1 MKAVYVPPGHQ
12 MNSRITSS
20 KKVPF
25 SFPPSKS
32 ELWDPTPVGDVKY
45 LHLSYYRKPK
55 LVVTEKAL
63 RLAYRH
69 AKQNDPNLSCFL
81 LGTLLIDEG
90 EEGVKLKVDRFD
102 PGREV
107 PGCLRK
113 VPTAPLPG
121 DFVIPCTVNTEGLCP
136 TDVIIHDAEDFS
148 SIFKALQHHLCG
160 KDPLDLCKLLPLRAR
175 VTSRE
180 HLDNLQFDFHWAA
193 VAPASS
199 FRCTPVKPLP
209 IIPTALAR
217 NLSSHMNIAQ
227 IQGTC
232 KWGYLTMDE
241 TRKLLLLLESDPK
254 VYSLPLV
261 GIWLSGVT
269 HIYSPRVWAYCLRYV
284 FSAAVQERV
293 FSESGSFVIILYSVT
308 HKQPEF
314 YECVLQ
320 SGQGSDLH
328 FQLLTNKETLHLF
341 KNVEPS
347 QKSSL
352 QFELSSENPSAEA
365 TFFNQV
371 SRNHAMKRASQKL
384 SPGQQLSVSD
394 HDSGVEDEDLS
405 PRPVPNPHPVSTI
418 HPSVPELSLVL
429 DGSFID
435 SSPPP
440 SERKMANCKTS
451 PSLPQYPGQMSSHPQ
466 HCDEKQSPIHEAEEP
481 RLGRLPSRAGPGA
494 PSSKPLREKRSPPD
508 RRAGPPTGS
517 LSGPLCS
524 SPPSPSGLPKPLSPE
539 ASVQKPKQSSE
550 SHNTSSDG
558 DPWRGALP
566 VPCSAL
572 DSRQASPSPQWLPHG
587 FVLSPQ
593 NLGRPTEHQG
603 PAPPAPSY
611 CPTNVC
617 SCCQHHGHLQCGR
630 MNIWSGIHKHGPFQ
644 EVQANAFQDGSYPFH
659 LNACPAICHNPV
671 NSSGS
676 PMIQR
681 QQGNMG
687 NCSTSD
693 LSPMGRLASYSSNPQ
708 LCPMC
713 MSTPKMQADDG
724 MMGLSPDAYRFLKEQ
739 DRQLKLLQAQIQ
751 RLLEA
756 QSPHPGPKAAS
767 SDGTVQ
773 AEQQVEFVSMEAQAS
788 SGLHLRKSV
797 SIAVSTG
804 ASLFWDAPGENPE
817 PSASLR
823 QDDSKLSSG
832 DIHLSV
838 NVNNDVTDRTSV
850 ASSLKAVDIPSFD
863 ESSRAVEEEMTPS
876 SAFSSVSP
884 EVRKEPDVPV
894 FLPNPTLGE
903 DVSGSLPPGPTEEAG
918 SLSSAAAVGEPQ
930 AESTQVRE
938 PLPPS
943 PSDDQKFYQDL
954 LGQVNHLLNTSS
966 KDAEPTSTKVA
977 AIPSHGGPGTQNGG
991 DGKTKRPD
999 PSRTDKDSVLHAT
1012 VKQLRNLGVKIDS
1025 PSKMKKNSHKVDQ
1038 ASVLA
1043 CISPEA
1049 VISGLN
1055 YMSFTNVGMSGVSPS
1070 GVDLSMEAN
1079 AIALKYLSESQL
1091 SQLSFSRAN
1100 QNLPDSS
1107 FSLLHINTD
1116 KNVVGL
1122 SLISPNMSFATRKYM
1137 KRYGLM
1143 QSSDSSEDEEEIPN
1157 KADAPES
1164 EPSLDQTLA
1173 SSPEQF
1179 SCQKDGPGRG
1189 CEILDLKCSNPELVG
1204 AHRLPKPGVPVL
1216 RDVTNGAAPPRAA
1229 SSPEDESSAF
1239 ILKDLKKNPSVKL
1252 LTGRAEFTQ
1261 HPEKEN
1267 QRDIQVFPES
1277 LQPSDTL
1284 REMNSMNSVGTFLDV
1299 RRLRQLPKLF

>member
-1 MKAVYVPPGHQ
+1 MEAVYAPPGHQ
-12 MNSRITSS
+12 MNPRITSN
-20 KKVPF
+20 KMVPF

-32 ELWDPTPVGDVKY
+32 LLWDPTPMGDVKY

-90 EEGVKLKVDRFD
+90 EDGVKLKVDRFD

-136 TDVIIHDAEDFS
+136 TDVIVHDAEDFS

-160 KDPLDLCKLLPLRAR
+160 KDSPDLCKLLPLRAR

-193 VAPASS
+193 VAPANS

-217 NLSSHMNIAQ
+217 NLNSHMNIAQ

-261 GIWLSGVT
+261 GIWLSGIT

-293 FSESGSFVIILYSVT
+293 FSESGSFVIILYSLT

-320 SGQGSDLH
+320 SSQGSDLH

-405 PRPVPNPHPVSTI
+405 PRPVPNPHPVSQKASTI

-429 DGSFID
+429 DSSFID
-435 SSPPP
+435 SSPQP
-440 SERKMANCKTS
+440 SEKKMAHCKTS
-451 PSLPQYPGQMSSHPQ
+451 PSLLQHPGQMSSYPQ

-481 RLGRLPSRAGPGA
+481 RLGRLPSQAGLGA
-494 PSSKPLREKRSPPD
+494 PISKPLREKQSPPN
-508 RRAGPPTGS
+508 RRAGPPTNS
-517 LSGPLCS
+517 PSGTLCS

-550 SHNTSSDG
+550 NRNTSSDG
-558 DPWRGALP
+558 DTWRGALP

-572 DSRQASPSPQWLPHG
+572 DSRQASPSPQWLPHR

-593 NLGRPTEHQG
+593 NLGKPTEHQG

-611 CPTNVC
+611 CPTNIC

-630 MNIWSGIHKHGPFQ
+630 MNVWSGIRKHGPFQ
-644 EVQANAFQDGSYPFH
+644 EIQANAFQDGSYPFH
-659 LNACPAICHNPV
+659 PNACPAICHNPI

-681 QQGNMG
+681 QQGSMG
-687 NCSTSD
+687 NCSTLD
-693 LSPMGRLASYSSNPQ
+693 LSPVGRLASYSSNPQ
-708 LCPMC
+708 PCPMC

-756 QSPHPGPKAAS
+756 QSPHPGPTAAG
-767 SDGTVQ
+767 SDGTRQ

-804 ASLFWDAPGENPE
+804 ASLFWDSPSENPE

-823 QDDSKLSSG
+823 QEDSKLSSG

-838 NVNNDVTDRTSV
+838 DVNNEVTDHTSI

-863 ESSRAVEEEMTPS
+863 ESSRVVEEEMSPS
-876 SAFSSVSP
+876 SAFC
-884 EVRKEPDVPV
+884 
-894 FLPNPTLGE
+894 
-903 DVSGSLPPGPTEEAG
+903 
-918 SLSSAAAVGEPQ
+918 
-930 AESTQVRE
+930 
-938 PLPPS
+938 
-943 PSDDQKFYQDL
+943 
-954 LGQVNHLLNTSS
+954 
-966 KDAEPTSTKVA
+966 
-977 AIPSHGGPGTQNGG
+977 
-991 DGKTKRPD
+991 
-999 PSRTDKDSVLHAT
+999 
-1012 VKQLRNLGVKIDS
+1012 
-1025 PSKMKKNSHKVDQ
+1025 
-1038 ASVLA
+1038 SVLA

-1055 YMSFTNVGMSGVSPS
+1055 YMSFTNVGMSGLSPS

-1079 AIALKYLSESQL
+1079 AIALKYLNENQL

-1116 KNVVGL
+1116 NNMVGL
-1122 SLISPNMSFATRKYM
+1122 SLISPNMSLATRKYM

-1143 QSSDSSEDEEEIPN
+1143 QSSDSSEDEEEVPN
-1157 KADAPES
+1157 ATEVTES
-1164 EPSLDQTLA
+1164 EHSPTLA
-1173 SSPEQF
+1173 SGPEQF
-1179 SCQKDGPGRG
+1179 SCQNDGPGRG
-1189 CEILDLKCSNPELVG
+1189 CEILDLKCYNPELVG
-1204 AHRLPKPGVPVL
+1204 GHWLPKPGVPVL
-1216 RDVTNGAAPPRAA
+1216 RDITNEGAPPRVT
-1229 SSPEDESSAF
+1229 SSAKDESSAF
-1239 ILKDLKKNPSVKL
+1239 LLKDLKKNPSVKL

-1267 QRDIQVFPES
+1267 QRDVQVFPES

-1284 REMNSMNSVGTFLDV
+1284 RDMNSMNSVGTFLDV

>member
-1 MKAVYVPPGHQ
+1 MEAVYALPGHQ
-12 MNSRITSS
+12 MNPRITSS
-20 KKVPF
+20 KMVPF

-32 ELWDPTPVGDVKY
+32 MLWDPTPMGDVKY

-69 AKQNDPNLSCFL
+69 SKQNDPNLACFL
-81 LGTLLIDEG
+81 LGTLLIDKG
-90 EEGVKLKVDRFD
+90 EEGVKLKIDRFD

-136 TDVIIHDAEDFS
+136 TDMIVHNAEDFS
-148 SIFKALQHHLCG
+148 SVFKALQHHLCN
-160 KDPLDLCKLLPLRAR
+160 KDSLDFCKLLPVRAR
-175 VTSRE
+175 ITSRE
-180 HLDNLQFDFHWAA
+180 HLDNLQLDFHWAA
-193 VAPASS
+193 VTPANS

-217 NLSSHMNIAQ
+217 NLNSHLNIAQ

-269 HIYSPRVWAYCLRYV
+269 HICSPRVWAYCLRYV

-293 FSESGSFVIILYSVT
+293 FSESGSFIIILYSLT
-308 HKQPEF
+308 HKEPEF

-320 SGQGSDLH
+320 SGQGSDLR

-352 QFELSSENPSAEA
+352 QFELSPENPSAEA
-365 TFFNQV
+365 IFFNQV
-371 SRNHAMKRASQKL
+371 SRNHAMKRASQK

-405 PRPVPNPHPVSTI
+405 PRPVPNPHPVSQKVSTI

-429 DGSFID
+429 EGSFID
-435 SSPPP
+435 SSLPP
-440 SERKMANCKTS
+440 SDKKRADCKTT
-451 PSLPQYPGQMSSHPQ
+451 PSLLRYPGQMSSFPQ
-466 HCDEKQSPIHEAEEP
+466 HCDEKQSPIHDAEEP
-481 RLGRLPSRAGPGA
+481 RLGRLPGA
-494 PSSKPLREKRSPPD
+494 PSISPREKQSPPQG
-508 RRAGPPTGS
+508 RAGPPTRS
-517 LSGPLCS
+517 PSGPLCS
-524 SPPSPSGLPKPLSPE
+524 SPPSPSGLPKLLSPE

-550 SHNTSSDG
+550 NCNAYSDT
-558 DPWRGALP
+558 DTWQRALP
-566 VPCSAL
+566 VPCSML
-572 DSRQASPSPQWLPHG
+572 HSRQVSPSPQWLPHG
-587 FVLSPQ
+587 FALSPQ
-593 NLGRPTEHQG
+593 NLGRPTELQG

-617 SCCQHHGHLQCGR
+617 SCCQHHGHLQCGGI
-630 MNIWSGIHKHGPFQ
+630 NVWSGIHKPGPFQ
-644 EVQANAFQDGSYPFH
+644 ESQANAFQDGAYPFH
-659 LNACPAICHNPV
+659 PNACPALCHNPV

-676 PMIQR
+676 HMMQR
-681 QQGNMG
+681 QQGSVG
-687 NCSTSD
+687 NCSTLD
-693 LSPMGRLASYSSNPQ
+693 LSPVGRLASYSSNLQP
-708 LCPMC
+708 CPTC

-739 DRQLKLLQAQIQ
+739 DRQLKLVQAQIQ

-756 QSPHPGPKAAS
+756 KSPQPGPKEACA
-767 SDGTVQ
+767 DGTVQ
-773 AEQQVEFVSMEAQAS
+773 AEQQVEFVSMEAQAP

-804 ASLFWDAPGENPE
+804 ASLFWDSPGENRE
-817 PSASLR
+817 PLASLK

-838 NVNNDVTDRTSV
+838 DIGNEVTDPTGM

-863 ESSRAVEEEMTPS
+863 ESSHVVGQEASPS
-876 SAFSSVSP
+876 SALSSVSP
-884 EVRKEPDVPV
+884 AVKKQPDVAV

-903 DVSGSLPPGPTEEAG
+903 GVSGSLPPGPTEGAD
-918 SLSSAAAVGEPQ
+918 SHSSAAAVGEAQ
-930 AESTQVRE
+930 AEPTQVRE
-938 PLPPS
+938 PLPRS
-943 PSDDQKFYQDL
+943 PLDDQKFYQDL
-954 LGQVNHLLNTSS
+954 LGQVNHVLNTSS
-966 KDAEPTSTKVA
+966 KDSEPTSTRVA
-977 AIPSHGGPGTQNGG
+977 VIPNRGSAGTQNGDG
-991 DGKTKRPD
+991 GKTKRPD
-999 PSRTDKDSVLHAT
+999 PSQVDKDSVLHAT

-1055 YMSFTNVGMSGVSPS
+1055 YMSFTNVGMSGLSPS

-1079 AIALKYLSESQL
+1079 AIALKYLNENQL

-1116 KNVVGL
+1116 KNMVGL

-1143 QSSDSSEDEEEIPN
+1143 PSSDSSEDEEEILN
-1157 KADAPES
+1157 RTEATES
-1164 EPSLDQTLA
+1164 EHSLGQAMA
-1173 SSPEQF
+1173 SGPEQF
-1179 SCQKDGPGRG
+1179 HCQKDDPRRG
-1189 CEILDLKCSNPELVG
+1189 CEMTDLKRDSPELGG
-1204 AHRLPKPGVPVL
+1204 ARGLPKLRLPVL
-1216 RDVTNGAAPPRAA
+1216 RDITDEMAPPRAA

-1239 ILKDLKKNPSVKL
+1239 ILKDLKKNPMVRL
-1252 LTGRAEFTQ
+1252 LPGRAEFTQ

-1284 REMNSMNSVGTFLDV
+1284 QGMNSMNSVGTFLDV

>member
-1 MKAVYVPPGHQ
+1 MEAVYVLPGHQ
-12 MNSRITSS
+12 KNPRITSS
-20 KKVPF
+20 KMVPF

-32 ELWDPTPVGDVKY
+32 VLWDPTPMGDVKY

-69 AKQNDPNLSCFL
+69 AKQNDSNLSCFL

-90 EEGVKLKVDRFD
+90 EESVKLKIDRFD

-107 PGCLRK
+107 PGYLRK

-136 TDVIIHDAEDFS
+136 TDMIIHDAEDFS
-148 SIFKALQHHLCG
+148 SVFKAMQHHLCS
-160 KDPLDLCKLLPLRAR
+160 KDSLDFCKLLPLRAR

-180 HLDNLQFDFHWAA
+180 HLDNLQFDFQWAA
-193 VAPASS
+193 VAPANS

-217 NLSSHMNIAQ
+217 NLNSHMNIAQ

-232 KWGYLTMDE
+232 KCGYLTMDE

-261 GIWLSGVT
+261 GIWLSGIT
-269 HIYSPRVWAYCLRYV
+269 HICSPRVWAYCLRYV

-293 FSESGSFVIILYSVT
+293 FSESGSFVIILYSLT
-308 HKQPEF
+308 HKEPEF

-328 FQLLTNKETLHLF
+328 FQLLTTKETLHLF

-352 QFELSSENPSAEA
+352 QFELSSENPTAEA
-365 TFFNQV
+365 TFFNQI

-384 SPGQQLSVSD
+384 SPVQQLSVSD

-440 SERKMANCKTS
+440 NDWKMASCKAN
-451 PSLPQYPGQMSSHPQ
+451 PSLLQRPGQMSSFPQ
-466 HCDEKQSPIHEAEEP
+466 HCDEKQSPVHEAEEP
-481 RLGRLPSRAGPGA
+481 RLGWLPGQSGPGA
-494 PSSKPLREKRSPPD
+494 PSSRVPREKQSPPQGQ
-508 RRAGPPTGS
+508 AGPPARGPS
-517 LSGPLCS
+517 EPLCS
-524 SPPSPSGLPKPLSPE
+524 SPPSPSGPLKPLSPE
-539 ASVQKPKQSSE
+539 ASVQKPTKSCE
-550 SHNTSSDG
+550 SRNTYLDG
-558 DPWRGALP
+558 DAWQGALP
-566 VPCSAL
+566 VPCSML
-572 DSRQASPSPQWLPHG
+572 HSRQASPSPQWLPHS
-587 FVLSPQ
+587 FTLSPQ
-593 NLGRPTEHQG
+593 NLGRPTELKG

-611 CPTNVC
+611 CPSNVC
-617 SCCQHHGHLQCGR
+617 SCCPHHGHLQCGQV
-630 MNIWSGIHKHGPFQ
+630 NVWSGIHKHWPFQ
-644 EVQANAFQDGSYPFH
+644 ESQANAFQNGAYPFH
-659 LNACPAICHNPV
+659 PNDCPAVCHNLA

-681 QQGNMG
+681 QQGSMG
-687 NCSTSD
+687 NCSTLE
-693 LSPMGRLASYSSNPQ
+693 LSTVGRLASYSSNPQ
-708 LCPMC
+708 LCPTC

-724 MMGLSPDAYRFLKEQ
+724 MMGLSPDAYRVLKEQ
-739 DRQLKLLQAQIQ
+739 DRQLKLIQAQIQ

-756 QSPHPGPKAAS
+756 QSLHPNPKADGA
-767 SDGTVQ
+767 DGTVQ
-773 AEQQVEFVSMEAQAS
+773 AEQQLEFVSMEAQAP

-804 ASLFWDAPGENPE
+804 ASLFWDSPGENQE
-817 PSASLR
+817 PLAPQK
-823 QDDSKLSSG
+823 QDNSKLSSG
-832 DIHLSV
+832 DILSV
-838 NVNNDVTDRTSV
+838 DINNEVTDHTNV

-863 ESSRAVEEEMTPS
+863 ESSHVVEEEMGPS
-876 SAFSSVSP
+876 SAFFSVSP
-884 EVRKEPDVPV
+884 AVRKDPDVPV
-894 FLPNPTLGE
+894 CLPNPMLGE
-903 DVSGSLPPGPTEEAG
+903 GVSGSLPPGPTEGAD
-918 SLSSAAAVGEPQ
+918 SQSSAAVVGEPQ
-930 AESTQVRE
+930 TKSTQVRE
-938 PLPPS
+938 PLLPS
-943 PSDDQKFYQDL
+943 PSDDQKFYQNL
-954 LGQVNHLLNTSS
+954 LDQANHLLNTFS
-966 KDAEPTSTKVA
+966 KDNEPMSTSVA
-977 AIPSHGGPGTQNGG
+977 AIPSHGSTGTQNGG

-999 PSRTDKDSVLHAT
+999 PSRLDKDSVLHAT

-1025 PSKMKKNSHKVDQ
+1025 PSKMKKNLHKVDH

-1055 YMSFTNVGMSGVSPS
+1055 YMSFTNVGMSGLSPS

-1079 AIALKYLSESQL
+1079 AIALKYLNENQL
-1091 SQLSFSRAN
+1091 SKLSFSRAN
-1100 QNLPDSS
+1100 QNLADSS

-1116 KNVVGL
+1116 KNMVGL

-1143 QSSDSSEDEEEIPN
+1143 QSSDSSEDEEEILN
-1157 KADAPES
+1157 TTEVS
-1164 EPSLDQTLA
+1164 EREHSLDQILT
-1173 SSPEQF
+1173 SGPEQF
-1179 SCQKDGPGRG
+1179 SCQKDDPGRG
-1189 CEILDLKCSNPELVG
+1189 CEILDLKCYNPELGG
-1204 AHRLPKPGVPVL
+1204 AHWLPEPGLPVL
-1216 RDVTNGAAPPRAA
+1216 RDLTNEVAQPRVV
-1229 SSPEDESSAF
+1229 SSPEEEASAF
-1239 ILKDLKKNPSVKL
+1239 ILKDLEKNPSVKL
-1252 LTGRAEFTQ
+1252 LTSRVEYTR
-1261 HPEKEN
+1261 HPGKEN
-1267 QRDIQVFPES
+1267 QRDVQGFPS
-1277 LQPSDTL
+1277 NTL
-1284 REMNSMNSVGTFLDV
+1284 REMNSMDSVGTFLDV

>member
-1 MKAVYVPPGHQ
+1 MEPAYALPRHQ
-12 MNSRITSS
+12 MNPRFTSS
-20 KKVPF
+20 KMVPF

-32 ELWDPTPVGDVKY
+32 MLWDPTPMGDVKY

-63 RLAYRH
+63 QLAYRH

-90 EEGVKLKVDRFD
+90 EEGVKLKIDRFD

-136 TDVIIHDAEDFS
+136 TDTIIHSDAEDLS
-148 SIFKALQHHLCG
+148 SVFKALQHHLCS
-160 KDPLDLCKLLPLRAR
+160 KESLEFCKLLPLRAR

-193 VAPASS
+193 VAPANS

-217 NLSSHMNIAQ
+217 NLNSHLNIAQ

-232 KWGYLTMDE
+232 KGGYLTMDE

-261 GIWLSGVT
+261 GIWLSGIT
-269 HIYSPRVWAYCLRYV
+269 HICSPRVWAYCLRYV

-293 FSESGSFVIILYSVT
+293 FSESGSFVIILYCLT
-308 HKQPEF
+308 HKEPEF

-320 SGQGSDLH
+320 SGQGSDLR
-328 FQLLTNKETLHLF
+328 FQLLTNKETVHLF
-341 KNVEPS
+341 RNVEPS

-352 QFELSSENPSAEA
+352 QFELSSENATAEA
-365 TFFNQV
+365 VFFNQA
-371 SRNHAMKRASQKL
+371 SRNHAMNRASQKS
-384 SPGQQLSVSD
+384 SPGQQLSVMD

-405 PRPVPNPHPVSTI
+405 PRPVPNPHPVSQKVSTI

-440 SERKMANCKTS
+440 SDRKRANCKTN
-451 PSLPQYPGQMSSHPQ
+451 PSLLQYSGQMSSFPL
-466 HCDEKQSPIHEAEEP
+466 HCNEKQNPVHEAEEP
-481 RLGRLPSRAGPGA
+481 CLEWLPSQSGPGV
-494 PSSKPLREKRSPPD
+494 PSSKPAREKQLPPQG
-508 RRAGPPTGS
+508 RAGPPTRRS
-517 LSGPLCS
+517 SGPLCS
-524 SPPSPSGLPKPLSPE
+524 SPPSPSGPPKPLSPE
-539 ASVQKPKQSSE
+539 TSSVQKPKQSPE
-550 SHNTSSDG
+550 NCNTYSDG
-558 DPWRGALP
+558 DAWQGALP
-566 VPCSAL
+566 VPCSVL
-572 DSRQASPSPQWLPHG
+572 RSMQASPSPQWLPRG
-587 FVLSPQ
+587 FVFSPQ
-593 NLGRPTEHQG
+593 NLGRPTELQG
-603 PAPPAPSY
+603 PASPTPSY
-611 CPTNVC
+611 CPTNV
-617 SCCQHHGHLQCGR
+617 CCQHHGHLQCGQ
-630 MNIWSGIHKHGPFQ
+630 MNVWSGIHKHGPFQ
-644 EVQANAFQDGSYPFH
+644 ESQANAFQDGAYPFH
-659 LNACPAICHNPV
+659 PNACPAMCH
-671 NSSGS
+671 SSGS

-681 QQGNMG
+681 QPGSMG
-687 NCSTSD
+687 HCSTLD
-693 LSPMGRLASYSSNPQ
+693 LPPVGRLASYSSNPQ
-708 LCPMC
+708 PCPTC

-739 DRQLKLLQAQIQ
+739 DRQLKLIQAQIQ

-756 QSPHPGPKAAS
+756 KSPHPSPKAAGA
-767 SDGTVQ
+767 DGTMQ
-773 AEQQVEFVSMEAQAS
+773 AEQQVEFVSMEAQAP

-804 ASLFWDAPGENPE
+804 ASLFWDSPAENQE
-817 PSASLR
+817 PSASLK
-823 QDDSKLSSG
+823 QDDSELSSG
-832 DIHLSV
+832 DVHLSV
-838 NVNNDVTDRTSV
+838 DVNNEGTDRTRT

-863 ESSRAVEEEMTPS
+863 ESSHVVREETGPS

-884 EVRKEPDVPV
+884 AVGKDPDVPG
-894 FLPNPTLGE
+894 FLPNPMLGE
-903 DVSGSLPPGPTEEAG
+903 GISGSLPPGPTEGAD
-918 SLSSAAAVGEPQ
+918 SQSSVAAVGEPQ

-938 PLPPS
+938 PLLPS
-943 PSDDQKFYQDL
+943 PSDDQKFYQNL
-954 LGQVNHLLNTSS
+954 LGQVNHLLSTSS
-966 KDAEPTSTKVA
+966 KDSEPTSTRVA
-977 AIPSHGGPGTQNGG
+977 VIPSHGG
-991 DGKTKRPD
+991 DGRTKRPD
-999 PSRTDKDSVLHAT
+999 PSQMDKDSILHAT

-1055 YMSFTNVGMSGVSPS
+1055 YMSFTNVGMSGLSPS
-1070 GVDLSMEAN
+1070 GADLSMEAN
-1079 AIALKYLSESQL
+1079 AIALKYLNENQL

-1116 KNVVGL
+1116 KNMVGL

-1143 QSSDSSEDEEEIPN
+1143 QSSDSSEDEEEILN
-1157 KADAPES
+1157 TTEGRES
-1164 EPSLDQTLA
+1164 EHSLDQTLA
-1173 SSPEQF
+1173 SGPEQF
-1179 SCQKDGPGRG
+1179 SCQKDSPGRG
-1189 CEILDLKCSNPELVG
+1189 CEILDLKCYNPELVDTQW
-1204 AHRLPKPGVPVL
+1204 LPKPGVPVL
-1216 RDVTNGAAPPRAA
+1216 RDITNEVAQPRAA
-1229 SSPEDESSAF
+1229 SSSEDESSAF
-1239 ILKDLKKNPSVKL
+1239 ILKDLKKTPSVKL

-1261 HPEKEN
+1261 HPEKGN

-1284 REMNSMNSVGTFLDV
+1284 REMNSMNSVGMFLDV